1 MDFPVTKKGNLLI
14 SSYTVLY
21 QFLCTSHTLHIW
33 FHSFG
38 CQQKSSLKSKTV
50 QNFFSKQYNLKTW
63 RVTVPSSDPLI
74 RPTFISVS
82 ENKMLESYTFSGS
95 FFSTH
100 IYKCHLLLLM
110 GESVSYNQLATQYT
124 GEWLPFLSSAP
135 TVTLYLEG
143 KKRLNSNQSYKSTY
157 CTLICTNVE
166 FLIETCDKDR
176 FVAL

>member
-1 MDFPVTKKGNLLI
+1 MVTQVNTHSYNCNTKYFQRGKTMRSLKTRTPLYTERKVDQNIPFSYFKSSLNLDFPVTKKGNLLI

-74 RPTFISVS
+74 QLLFQSQRTKSLSPTHFPGVFLPYIFI
-82 ENKMLESYTFSGS
+82 NANFYF
-95 FFSTH
+95 
-100 IYKCHLLLLM
+100 
-110 GESVSYNQLATQYT
+110 
-124 GEWLPFLSSAP
+124 WL
-135 TVTLYLEG
+135 G
-143 KKRLNSNQSYKSTY
+143 K
-157 CTLICTNVE
+157 V
-166 FLIETCDKDR
+166 
-176 FVAL
+176 